1 MENCEE
7 AALWRKIFV
16 WTENQLGLKVGTI
29 KACVLIENVLATFQ
43 MEEILWEM
51 RDHSAGDPE
60 VTAAGPLT
68 SAPQV

>member
-1 MENCEE
+1 MFLWAE
-7 AALWRKIFV
+7 A
-16 WTENQLGLKVGTI
+16 ELGLGRGSVR
-29 KACVLIENVLATFQ
+29 ACVLIENVLATFQ

-60 VTAAGPLT
+60 VTAAGHLT